1 MSNIDVILISIRN
14 LFKHKLRT
22 FLTILGVVVGTSSIV
37 IMISLGIAMNESFA
51 KQLDEMGDLTILQV
65 YNPSFW
71 GEKND
76 LVINNAS
83 INDIKKLDGVKS
95 ATAVVEEYLKFK
107 SGRYTAQINVKGI
120 DAESMEDFGYVIA
133 DGRLLNKNDENEL
146 NFVFGCEIPYNFEK
160 SGVNSNR
167 YYYSNNEGEE
177 REAPKIDVLND
188 KIQMSYNMSFG
199 EKRLSS
205 ESENKTKKPIKPY
218 NIKVIGL
225 LQDTNDYNTKY
236 YAFMPINQLEKIKK
250 DKARFEK
257 EEYGS
262 KDKNN
267 SKDKG
272 YESLLVKCIDIDS
285 VSEVSEE
292 LRTMGYEV
300 YSEMDYVNSMKEI
313 AGSLQALL
321 GAIGGV
327 SLFISAIGIT
337 NTMIMAIYER
347 TREIGIMKVIGAT
360 LSDIKRLFLLEA
372 VIIGFMGGII
382 GIILSY
388 GVSMILNNVQ
398 LSFLSMM
405 SNGEENDISVI
416 PIWLS
421 VCSLI
426 FSSMVGLVSGYFPAR
441 RAMKL
446 SSLSAI
452 KTE

>member
-1 MSNIDVILISIRN
+1 MSSIDVILISIRN

-22 FLTILGVVVGTSSIV
+22 FLTVLGVVVGTSSIV

-51 KQLDEMGDLTILQV
+51 KQLDEMGDLTVLQV

-83 INDIKKLDGVKS
+83 INDIKKIKGVKS
-95 ATAVVEEYLKFK
+95 ATAVIEDYFKFK

-133 DGRLLNKNDENEL
+133 DGRLLDKNDENEL

-160 SGVNSNR
+160 SGAR
-167 YYYSNNEGEE
+167 YYLYNSINNTEE
-177 REAPKIDVLND
+177 REAPKIDVLKD
-188 KIQMSYNMSFG
+188 KIQMSYDMNFG
-199 EKRLSS
+199 EKKLSS
-205 ESENKTKKPIKPY
+205 ESNDNTKKPVKPY
-218 NIKVIGL
+218 NIKVVGL

-257 EEYGS
+257 AEYGS
-262 KDKNN
+262 RDKNT

-272 YESLLVKCIDIDS
+272 YKSLLVKCVDIDS
-285 VSEVSEE
+285 VSSISEE

-321 GAIGGV
+321 GAIGSV

-382 GIILSY
+382 GIVLSY

-405 SNGEENDISVI
+405 SSGEGNDISVI

-426 FSSMVGLVSGYFPAR
+426 FSSMVGLISGYFPAR